1 MLKTLFIAFLLCCT
15 LLANCQKKEEQPA
28 QTPVPPGIL
37 QMNQEVQFL
46 QDAAKHDPNNVAI
59 WINLGNLLMDSARYP
74 EAIDAYEKAIELDP
88 KNVDV
93 RVDMGTCYRRVGRS
107 DRAAE
112 EFRKA
117 IAIDARHAF
126 AHRNLGV
133 VLAFDLHD
141 KKQAIKEIEEY
152 IKLSPD
158 TPDSQ
163 QIRDLAIKL
172 KSEPVQ

>member
-1 MLKTLFIAFLLCCT
+1 MKKIIIVLILCFAMF
-15 LLANCQKKEEQPA
+15 ANCQKKEEKPV
-28 QTPVPPGIL
+28 QTSMPSGII
-37 QMNQEVQFL
+37 QMNQEIQIL
-46 QDAAKHDPNNVAI
+46 QDAVKQDPENVVA
-59 WINLGNLLMDSARYP
+59 WTKLGNLMMDSSRFL
-74 EAIDAYEKAIELDP
+74 EAIDAYEKALKLNP
-88 KNVDV
+88 KNVDI
-93 RVDMGTCYRRVGRS
+93 RVDMGTCYRRIGRP

-117 IAIDARHAF
+117 ITINPRHPY

-133 VLAFDLHD
+133 VLAFDLND
-141 KKQAIKEIEEY
+141 KKQAINEFEEY

-163 QIRDLAIKL
+163 QIRNLVNEL